1 MPATLLTGATGTLGR
16 ALRPLLEVAG
26 HDGRI
31 LGRKERPVGEER
43 GTWRRGDLFT
53 GRGLDSAFEGANV
66 IVHCA
71 SGRRDLKIG
80 RASCREGVQRSV
92 LGGGASSKSDTH
104 V

>member
-1 MPATLLTGATGTLGR
+1 MGR

-71 SGRRDLKIG
+71 SGRRDLTETKQLVSS
-80 RASCREGVQRSV
+80 AAE
-92 LGGGASSKSDTH
+92 LGTAH
-104 V
+104 LVYI